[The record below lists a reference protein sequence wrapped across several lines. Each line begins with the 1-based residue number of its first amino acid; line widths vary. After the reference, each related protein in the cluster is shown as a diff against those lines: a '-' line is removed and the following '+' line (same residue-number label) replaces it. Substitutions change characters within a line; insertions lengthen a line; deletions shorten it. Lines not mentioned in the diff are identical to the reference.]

1 MSEFQSAQRDPE
13 PLQPETF
20 FTHKGKPTSFSVLDF
35 WVWMASDVL
44 NNTLRGMVAEYI
56 VSQAT
61 GACAPVRIEWNP
73 VDITMR
79 CPPKRIKIEVK
90 SAAYLQSWHQNRP
103 SAISFNIAKKRPW
116 DLETN
121 QYGKTRVRSAD
132 VYVFC
137 LLTPKDGRTV
147 NPLELTQWEF
157 YILPKRTLNSSL
169 GDQKTVSLSRLKDLG
184 AVALD
189 YDQIRNAVLEAYYD
203 GRKNT

>member
-1 MSEFQSAQRDPE
+1 MSEFHPVQRKPE
-13 PLQPETF
+13 PLQPKTP
-20 FTHKGKPTSFSVLDF
+20 FTHKGQPASFSILDF
-35 WVWMASDVL
+35 WIWAASDVL
-44 NNTLRGMVAEYI
+44 NNILRGTVAEYI

-61 GACAPVRIEWNP
+61 GACTPVRVEWDP

-103 SAISFNIAKKRPW
+103 SAISFDIEKKKT
-116 DLETN
+116 LTN
-121 QYGKTRVRSAD
+121 QHGEMQIRNAD

-137 LLTPKDGRTV
+137 VLAHLDGQTV

-157 YILPKRTLNSSL
+157 YILPTSTLDSSL
-169 GDQKTVSLSRLKDLG
+169 GNQKTVSLSRLKEIG
-184 AVALD
+184 AVALS
-189 YDQIRNAVLEAYYD
+189 YDQIRNAILKAYSD